1 MKIDLNQ
8 NMTARSTKVGRF
20 VHIGNS
26 IWQRSTRYD
35 PWPAPLLL
43 RWMAIKYI
51 EAEHN

>member
-1 MKIDLNQ
+1 MDENRFKPKYDCAFN
-8 NMTARSTKVGRF
+8 KGRF

-43 RWMAIKYI
+43 RWMAIKSI